1 MCVCVCVQE
10 KDLCSWPVCISQI
23 YTQHW
28 EYWQG
33 RADRRQRQTVRCMQ
47 HTSTQTHCNGLQRV
61 CIGCFSKCSV
71 VYCEEGYQLGFFF
84 FACQRV
90 SHTPHLCACVHY
102 TCYRERGNISACV
115 VVSDMWDRC
124 CLSGMPGTS
133 GLLNTGPAPIEM
145 AYQPRYIWKNS
156 LPMQSPTT
164 FCQKEKKSLSYSPRL
179 PLFSLPPSPSA
190 LYLCL
195 VLEIC

>member
-1 MCVCVCVQE
+1 M
-10 KDLCSWPVCISQI
+10 
-23 YTQHW
+23 QHW

-33 RADRRQRQTVRCMQ
+33 RADRRQRQTVRCMY
-47 HTSTQTHCNGLQRV
+47 HTAHKHTV
-61 CIGCFSKCSV
+61 MDCSV
-71 VYCEEGYQLGFFF
+71 SVSDVSANVQSCIVKRDISKVSF
-84 FACQRV
+84 FACQLKSV
-90 SHTPHLCACVHY
+90 LSHTPHLCACVHY
-102 TCYRERGNISACV
+102 TCYRECGNISACV

-145 AYQPRYIWKNS
+145 AYQRRYIWKNS

-164 FCQKEKKSLSYSPRL
+164 FCQKEKKSLSCSPRL
-179 PLFSLPPSPSA
+179 PLFSLPPSPPSPPA